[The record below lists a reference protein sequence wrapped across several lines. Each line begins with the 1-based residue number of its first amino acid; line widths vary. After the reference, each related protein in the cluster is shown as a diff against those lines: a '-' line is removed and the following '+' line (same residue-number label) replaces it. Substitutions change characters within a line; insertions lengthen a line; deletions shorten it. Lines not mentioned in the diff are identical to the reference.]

1 MILTTS
7 ILFYYKKEVFSMYPR
22 VLINLKEIEENAR
35 KVVQM
40 AEKRGIEIVG
50 VTKVTL
56 GDPRFAEALKRAGIK
71 ILGESRLKNVLR
83 MKKAGI
89 EGPFMLLRLPMMSEL
104 VEDVKHFDYIM
115 VSDPKV
121 ARMVEELSKETG
133 RNVKIIYMIDVGD
146 LREGVWY
153 EKAVEE
159 ISQCN
164 PSSISGIGTN
174 FGCYGG
180 IIPTKEKFEMLLS
193 IKEKL
198 EKEHGFNIEIVSG
211 GNTPTL
217 LALESGE
224 IPEGVNQLRIG
235 EAIALGRDITN
246 NRVIDWLSQ
255 DTFIVEAEV
264 IEVKEKPSIPVGR
277 RGLDVFGRKVEFVD
291 RGIRRRAICALG
303 EQDIDSRGLIP
314 VDKGVEV
321 LHASS
326 DHIVLDVTEYGDVKV
341 GDVFRFRMTYSCLL
355 KAMTSP
361 FVEKRYEPSI

>member
-1 MILTTS
+1 
-7 ILFYYKKEVFSMYPR
+7 
-22 VLINLKEIEENAR
+22 
-35 KVVQM
+35 
-40 AEKRGIEIVG
+40 
-50 VTKVTL
+50 
-56 GDPRFAEALKRAGIK
+56 
-71 ILGESRLKNVLR
+71 
-83 MKKAGI
+83 
-89 EGPFMLLRLPMMSEL
+89 MLLRLPMMSEL

-277 RGLDVFGRKVEFVD
+277 RGLDVLVE
-291 RGIRRRAICALG
+291 RW
-303 EQDIDSRGLIP
+303 SSLI
-314 VDKGVEV
+314 GV
-321 LHASS
+321 
-326 DHIVLDVTEYGDVKV
+326 
-341 GDVFRFRMTYSCLL
+341 
-355 KAMTSP
+355 
-361 FVEKRYEPSI
+361 

>member
-1 MILTTS
+1 M
-7 ILFYYKKEVFSMYPR
+7 VYPR
-22 VLINLKEIEENAR
+22 LLINLKEIEENAR
-35 KVVQM
+35 KVVEM
-40 AEKRGIEIVG
+40 ASRRGIEIVG

-56 GDPRFAEALKRAGIK
+56 GDPRFAETLRKAGIG
-71 ILGESRLKNVLR
+71 ILGESRIKNVLR

-115 VSDPKV
+115 VSDPDVAKKV
-121 ARMVEELSKETG
+121 DELSREMK

-146 LREGVWY
+146 LREGVWFG
-153 EKAVEE
+153 KAVEE
-159 ISQCN
+159 IAQCKGAN
-164 PSSISGIGTN
+164 VVGIGTN

-180 IIPTKEKFEMLLS
+180 IIPTREKFEILLD

-198 EKEHGFNIEIVSG
+198 EKNHGFNIEIVSG
-211 GNTPTL
+211 GNTPAL
-217 LALESGE
+217 YALENGE
-224 IPEGVNQLRIG
+224 IPEGINQLRIG
-235 EAIALGRDITN
+235 EAIVLGRDITN

-255 DTFIVEAEV
+255 NTFLIEAEV
-264 IEVKEKPSIPVGR
+264 IEVKEKPSVPLGK
-277 RGLDVFGRKVEFVD
+277 RGLDVFGRKVDFVD
-291 RGIRRRAICALG
+291 RGIRKRAICALG

-326 DHIVLDVTEYGDVKV
+326 DHIVLDVTDFGDVKV

-361 FVEKRYEPSI
+361 FVEKVYEPSI